1 MFIRE
6 SYWYLFHPLIR
17 TLTMRATTNE
27 DRQAIARVI
36 AGDYD
41 AFEELV
47 EKYQGRIFRHLRKMV
62 GDNQVAEDLLQE
74 TFLSAYKGLEGFVGA
89 SSFSTWLFRIATNA
103 ALMFLRR
110 HRPDSIEYDDDIK
123 PRTDLPFFPTS
134 TEFCSTPLDILLS
147 DEGRRKIEEAID
159 GLPVLYRSVMVLRD
173 VEGFSLEEVSKI
185 MDSSVAAVKSRLHRA
200 RNSLRETLAAYY
212 MEKNLASSRRITKSK

>member
-1 MFIRE
+1 MCAKKE
-6 SYWYLFHPLIR
+6 QDNLV
-17 TLTMRATTNE
+17 
-27 DRQAIARVI
+27 IAKVI

-47 EKYQGRIFRHLRKMV
+47 ERYQGRIYRHLRKMV
-62 GDNQVAEDLLQE
+62 GDGQVAEDLLQE
-74 TFLSAYKGLEGFVGA
+74 TFLSAYKGLKGFAGA

-103 ALMFLRR
+103 ALMYLRKS
-110 HRPDSIEYDDDIK
+110 RPDSVEYDDDIK
-123 PRTDLPFFPTS
+123 PRTDLPFFPAS
-134 TEFCSTPLDILLS
+134 AEFCNTPLDILLS

-200 RNSLRETLAAYY
+200 RNSVRETLSAYY
-212 MEKNLASSRRITKSK
+212 MEKDLASSRRIAKSK